1 MPGRAFFL
9 LRNAVSLRP
18 SESHIAG
25 MEDSMRLGRVIAVLT
40 GAALIAAVTAANA
53 AAQDSR
59 QDSGRPIAGAVEGI
73 IGHAVFADD
82 SPIHHSVFGIAAPL
96 RVTKGLALGP
106 EVVRMIG
113 PGDDRDWILAA
124 AVWVDLVSATPLRAG
139 KVVPFVSGGFGLL
152 SHSDRFG
159 NHNNLY
165 YSGGGGVRIHLTKRL
180 YIAPEILFASELHL
194 RTVARIGYH
203 IPQSR

>member
-1 MPGRAFFL
+1 
-9 LRNAVSLRP
+9 
-18 SESHIAG
+18 
-25 MEDSMRLGRVIAVLT
+25 MRLGRVMAGLA
-40 GAALIAAVTAANA
+40 GAALIVAATAANA
-53 AAQDSR
+53 AA

-82 SPIHHSVFGIAAPL
+82 SAIHHSVYGIAAPL
-96 RVTKGLALGP
+96 RITEGLAVGP

-124 AVWVDLVSATPLRAG
+124 AVWADLRSPRTLRAG
-139 KVVPFVSGGFGLL
+139 TVVPFVSGGFGLL

-159 NHNNLY
+159 NHSNLY
-165 YSGGGGVRIHLTKRL
+165 YSGGGGVRIHLTDRL
-180 YIAPEILFASELHL
+180 YIAPEVLFASELHL

-203 IPQSR
+203 IPQSRRGP

>member
-1 MPGRAFFL
+1 
-9 LRNAVSLRP
+9 
-18 SESHIAG
+18 
-25 MEDSMRLGRVIAVLT
+25 MRLGRVIRGLT
-40 GAALIAAVTAANA
+40 GAAMIVAVTAANA
-53 AAQDSR
+53 AAQNSE
-59 QDSGRPIAGAVEGI
+59 RPIFGAVEGF

-82 SPIHHSVFGIAAPL
+82 SPIHHSVYGLAAPL
-96 RVTKGLALGP
+96 RVTEGLAIGP

-124 AVWVDLVSATPLRAG
+124 AVWVDLTSPGPLRAG

-159 NHNNLY
+159 TFNNLY
-165 YSGGGGVRIHLTKRL
+165 YSGGGGVRVHITSRL
-180 YIAPEILFASELHL
+180 YIAPEVLFASELHL
-194 RTVARIGYH
+194 RTAVRIGYH